1 MSAAIEAVLLATQ
14 RRLALVEDELREQ
27 RRQAAEHAELA
38 GRALRVKDEE
48 IALLINRCAQ
58 LSMSK
63 DGSYGGVA
71 AGTSKDA
78 DADTGV
84 AVNIHADDGNDDG
97 DNGVG
102 TEGAEGNA
110 AEPQRDDEG
119 KAGKVGQRN
128 DAEGVEGRGDDR
140 EHECELN
147 APATDAA
154 AVAVAAASGAGAGA
168 GTGTGAG
175 VSARAQEGEGEEQN
189 VHDSGAVAQI
199 CANKAASGPS
209 DAAVSAVMGQLTR
222 VYQLLEEER
231 RVRAAAEQQVE
242 ELQEEMCEMRALC
255 TLHASGALRSRHDDA
270 RAPRGD
276 ARVPVTKNSAQS
288 SSMASAPPTL
298 PPQAPWD
305 QAQGFH
311 PPPPFDMNSPVVM
324 ELLRTAAGGNR
335 HQAQAARRWLRHVE
349 SGAELTDAFPLEM
362 TFCMLTTAVCDGFV
376 KLVAPMLKRRP
387 DVTITVFTRHSRE
400 DGEKWD
406 VRLVVAPVQYDLDLN
421 LSPLDLSGAV
431 PPEGSSPTGKL
442 CAASSPQASRGG
454 QPWGSQSP
462 VIGNATAGSSAADA
476 IEIAQLSGPASLSP
490 SLSSGSDLD
499 LEGDCDAR
507 GGSMWVGE

>member
-175 VSARAQEGEGEEQN
+175 VSTRAHEGEGDNE
-189 VHDSGAVAQI
+189 VD
-199 CANKAASGPS
+199 
-209 DAAVSAVMGQLTR
+209 
-222 VYQLLEEER
+222 
-231 RVRAAAEQQVE
+231 
-242 ELQEEMCEMRALC
+242 
-255 TLHASGALRSRHDDA
+255 
-270 RAPRGD
+270 
-276 ARVPVTKNSAQS
+276 
-288 SSMASAPPTL
+288 
-298 PPQAPWD
+298 D
-305 QAQGFH
+305 QA
-311 PPPPFDMNSPVVM
+311 
-324 ELLRTAAGGNR
+324 
-335 HQAQAARRWLRHVE
+335 
-349 SGAELTDAFPLEM
+349 
-362 TFCMLTTAVCDGFV
+362 
-376 KLVAPMLKRRP
+376 
-387 DVTITVFTRHSRE
+387 
-400 DGEKWD
+400 
-406 VRLVVAPVQYDLDLN
+406 
-421 LSPLDLSGAV
+421 
-431 PPEGSSPTGKL
+431 
-442 CAASSPQASRGG
+442 
-454 QPWGSQSP
+454 
-462 VIGNATAGSSAADA
+462 
-476 IEIAQLSGPASLSP
+476 
-490 SLSSGSDLD
+490 
-499 LEGDCDAR
+499 
-507 GGSMWVGE
+507 